1 MSEIPNQGSQLN
13 KLRNEADMI
22 LIAAESATKSLSWRR
37 LRGDEQATIAAA
49 RDLLTLVKQGKDMIA
64 IREAIQAL
72 DQATRRIAEL
82 IMEAAVQNA
91 IRGDS

>member
-1 MSEIPNQGSQLN
+1 MS
-13 KLRNEADMI
+13 KLR
-22 LIAAESATKSLSWRR
+22 
-37 LRGDEQATIAAA
+37 IAAA

-91 IRGDS
+91 ISGDS